1 MTGTCFFT
9 FLFLLSFLCFIKG
22 NTKGKLCYL
31 LKNVKVRFQREEKKQ
46 TRYCLDREGR
56 TLVGRPETRV
66 VGDTGAANSSDL
78 GTLPQES
85 PGPVL
90 TFRSLKGA
98 RAPGAS
104 ELSEGERGHP
114 KPAGRNW
121 GGGSA
126 NKGTIYSTAFFGSCL
141 ESSARPTPPAVG
153 RCAPSDKAPW
163 QTPLSLLRPAQC
175 FPSPEPQRAFVN
187 STDRVLK
194 F

>member
-66 VGDTGAANSSDL
+66 VGGTGAANSSDL
-78 GTLPQES
+78 RTLPQES

-98 RAPGAS
+98 RAPALWNFQEVKG
-104 ELSEGERGHP
+104 GIP
-114 KPAGRNW
+114 NQPAGM
-121 GGGSA
+121 GGVS
-126 NKGTIYSTAFFGSCL
+126 
-141 ESSARPTPPAVG
+141 
-153 RCAPSDKAPW
+153 
-163 QTPLSLLRPAQC
+163 
-175 FPSPEPQRAFVN
+175 
-187 STDRVLK
+187 
-194 F
+194 